1 MKHQYIRNIAAG
13 ILGIVLLITAFDAF
27 TSSNQPPAGYT
38 GAPSESN
45 CTGCHSGTVITSG
58 SNWNNIT
65 LSTNIPAT
73 GYVPDSTY
81 NITLSHTQ
89 SGIVKFGFEIT
100 ALNASNAK
108 AGTLILTNTT
118 TTALS
123 TGTRD
128 YIMQKNAGTSGPSGT
143 ISWSFQWKA
152 PATPAGNITFY
163 AAVNATNNS
172 NTDAGDQIYTKS
184 FSFSLTTL
192 LPTATITKSANTI
205 CTGDTLYLQGGGNNN
220 PTIFNWTTTGGS
232 PSGSILQ
239 NPKIVYSTPGTYNIS
254 LTTKNNIGTS
264 TPAATSVT
272 VNAKP
277 VNTVTASGPL
287 TFCKGDSVV
296 LTASASGTMSYVWSH
311 GPVSKFVTVKDSGN
325 YSVTITNTA
334 NGCANTSAVQ
344 TVKVNALPVVNL
356 TSSSPSDSI
365 CQGDSVQFTAT
376 AGMNNY
382 LFKDAAVILQN
393 SSSNNYKTSTFSA
406 NNRIL
411 VVATDAN
418 GCKSLPKDTFRIK
431 VIQPLGS
438 PSVSCGAATT
448 SSLVF
453 SWSALNGASGYEISL
468 DSGKTWSNPSAGA
481 TGLSHTISG
490 LAFNQPVNLRVRAT
504 NQAPCF
510 KSITAS
516 QTCSTLTCS
525 GITYSLAFDSSACRG
540 DSVHVLFS
548 SLSKPEYAINF
559 NGNGFSKQTAF
570 HLLPDSSKNYAVQMI
585 DSTALN
591 CPAIQFSIPVIVFQP
606 TPKPILTRMYP
617 ANPTPVLCNGDDL
630 WFGYDVTASGP
641 LSNIYFIRNAGDT
654 IRNSNRFLFTRLTG
668 QATDTIANGDTLYV
682 TANDSNQCPVKS
694 GGLTLKYNVQPKPVV
709 QLFGPILF
717 KNKFTISFYDST
729 VGAVAWQWDFGDGG
743 TSALRNPS
751 HTYLPIPNAY
761 VVKKLVT
768 DSNGCSDTASTFLLI
783 TIGSIKEN
791 GLSSFSLYPN
801 PASSEVF
808 IKLHNTTSQSKL
820 IILDVLGRP
829 VSTEYIAQ
837 PNQQEIKLSIGH
849 LPDGIY
855 FIRLQNQEVTS
866 ETRFIKSGR

>member
-1 MKHQYIRNIAAG
+1 MKHQYIRNIAVS
-13 ILGIVLLITAFDAF
+13 ILGIVLLISGFDAF

-45 CTGCHSGTVITSG
+45 CTSCHSGTVITSG

-108 AGTLILTNTT
+108 IGTLIITNTT

-128 YIMQKNAGTSGPSGT
+128 YIMQKTAGTSGSGT

-163 AAVNATNNS
+163 AAVNATNNNNS
-172 NTDAGDQIYTKS
+172 DAGDQIYTKS
-184 FSFSLTTL
+184 FSFSQTTL
-192 LPTATITKSANTI
+192 LPTATITKSSNTI

-254 LTTKNNIGTS
+254 LTTKNGIGTS
-264 TPAATSVT
+264 TPATTTVT

-277 VNTVTASGPL
+277 VNTVTASGSL

-296 LTASASGTMSYVWSH
+296 LTAAANGTMSYAWSH
-311 GPVSKFVTVKDSGN
+311 GPTSKFVTVKDSGN
-325 YSVTITNTA
+325 YTVTVTNTG
-334 NGCANTSAVQ
+334 NGCSNTSAVQ

-356 TSSSPSDSI
+356 TSSVINDTI
-365 CQGDSVQFTAT
+365 CQGDSVLFTAT
-376 AGMNNY
+376 SAMNNY
-382 LFKDAAVILQN
+382 QFKDAGVILQN
-393 SSSNNYKTSTFSA
+393 SSSNTYKTSAFSA
-406 NNRIL
+406 NNRII
-411 VVATDAN
+411 VVASDAN

-431 VIQPLGS
+431 VIQPLGA
-438 PSVSCGAATT
+438 PVVSCGTATT
-448 SSLVF
+448 STVVF
-453 SWSALNGASGYEISL
+453 SWNALSGATGYEISL
-468 DSGKTWSNPSAGA
+468 DSGKTWNNPGTGA
-481 TGLSHTISG
+481 SGLSHTISG
-490 LAFNQPVNLRVRAT
+490 LGYNHPVNLRVRAT

-540 DSVHVLFS
+540 DSVHILFS

-559 NGNGFSKQTAF
+559 NSNGFSKQTAF
-570 HLLPDSSKNYAVQMI
+570 HLLPDSSKNYAVQII
-585 DSTALN
+585 DSSALN
-591 CPAIQFSIPVIVFQP
+591 CPAIQLGIPVTVFQP
-606 TPKPILTRMYP
+606 TPKPVLSRMAP
-617 ANPTPVLCNGDDL
+617 VAANPILCAGSTL
-630 WFGYDVTASGP
+630 WFEYLVSSSSP
-641 LSNIYFIRNAGDT
+641 LSNIVFTRNSGDT
-654 IRNSNRFLFTRLTG
+654 IRTSTNGFFNTG
-668 QATDTIANGDTLYV
+668 ITGSASDTISNGDTLYV
-682 TANDSNQCPVKS
+682 VANDSNQCPVKS
-694 GGLTLKYNVQPKPVV
+694 GGLTLMYKVHPKPVV
-709 QLFGPILF
+709 KFPEPVILTF
-717 KNKFTISFYDST
+717 HDMVFFMDST
-729 VGAVAWQWDFGDGG
+729 AGAVAWEWDFGDGG
-743 TSALRNPS
+743 TSTQRNPIHS
-751 HTYLPIPNAY
+751 YQNAGAY
-761 VVKKLVT
+761 TVKKQVT
-768 DSNGCSDTASTFLLI
+768 DSNGCSDTASAILLFSPE
-783 TIGSIKEN
+783 SIKEN
-791 GLSSFSLYPN
+791 GFSSFSLHPN
-801 PASSEVF
+801 PASTEVF
-808 IKLHNTTSQSKL
+808 IEIHNTTSPGK
-820 IILDVLGRP
+820 IVILDILGRA
-829 VSTEYIAQ
+829 VSPEFVSL
-837 PNQQEIKLSIGH
+837 PNQQKINLPIGH

-855 FIRLQNQEVTS
+855 LIRLQNQEVTS
-866 ETRFIKSGR
+866 EMRFIKSTR